1 MQKYT
6 VRPVG
11 LIRSRLRSLIS
22 APKQGTE
29 GAPDAWLEI
38 EPFATAALQ
47 GLVAGDDILVITWLH
62 QARRDLLKVHP
73 RGEVRNPLTGV
84 FATRSPHRPNPLGIH
99 RVTIR
104 RIGKRRLRVGPIEA
118 IDATPVLDIKPLLRG
133 RGQL

>member
-11 LIRSRLRSLIS
+11 LIRSRLRTLIS